1 MKHFTLSLVMIVAG
15 TLALQSSASAQ
26 FDPRPAN
33 LLNSHHLTTLTAF
46 DGTLAPE
53 PVAAPAAKDVL
64 SANHADIAS
73 PEPAAPAVVYADL
86 DPALKMAAISGNL
99 SVPEDQPVVLNFIPM
114 LPHPNLVIDMGGT
127 PGSSAGS
134 GSQADSGS
142 PSDMSGTGGTQYY
155 GYQQPQ
161 AGVQYSQPYV
171 QPYVQPTYVQTDSP
185 SKAVV
190 KKSSASASSDH
201 ESDIVASETDTAPM
215 PSRYAASTYSVG
227 ANINLFGLSL
237 IILAVVALIA
247 FAGEYQHRK
256 NAQVRTAAHA

>member
-15 TLALQSSASAQ
+15 TIALQSSASAQ
-26 FDPRPAN
+26 FDPRPAT

-46 DGTLAPE
+46 DGTLTPE

-86 DPALKMAAISGNL
+86 DPALKMAAVSGNL

-114 LPHPNLVIDMGGT
+114 LPHPNFVIDMGGT
-127 PGSSAGS
+127 QDSSAG
-134 GSQADSGS
+134 SGS

-161 AGVQYSQPYV
+161 ASAQYSQPYV

-185 SKAVV
+185 SRTVV
-190 KKSSASASSDH
+190 KKSSASALSDH
-201 ESDIVASETDTAPM
+201 ESDIVASETETAPM
-215 PSRYAASTYSVG
+215 PSQYAASTYSVG